1 MQKEQET
8 QRLDSYDDVVREA
21 LKMAKP
27 SRTPWVLLVLVLADA
42 AAAALWLLNR
52 MDRAQSDA
60 AAANSALQ
68 DARAQ
73 IEDLRT
79 ERADLEMRL
88 ERTTAA
94 KDELAA
100 LQDELSRN
108 VLAKEEEIATLKG
121 EMGELED
128 KMKAE
133 IAKGAVRLSQ
143 SGGKIKVDVVDE
155 ILFPVGESGFSKQ
168 GEEVLSRVGGVLARM
183 KDKRIT
189 VSGHTDDLP
198 ISARLQERYPTN
210 WELSAAR
217 AITVVRFLEEKAG
230 VPGSRLVAAAHS
242 QYEPLSS
249 NKTDRGRARN
259 RRIEILLTPAFD
271 PKREAAA
278 APQPAPKPAAT
289 KPAASKKPAAPARKT
304 APAR

>member
-1 MQKEQET
+1 MEKEQET
-8 QRLDSYDDVVREA
+8 QRLDNYDDVVREA
-21 LKMAKP
+21 LKMARP
-27 SRTPWVLLVLVLADA
+27 SRAPWVLLALALA
-42 AAAALWLLNR
+42 AGAALALWLLTR
-52 MDRAQSDA
+52 LDRAQSGA

-68 DARAQ
+68 DARSQ

-88 ERTTAA
+88 DRTASEKA
-94 KDELAA
+94 ELAA

-108 VLAKEEEIATLKG
+108 VLAKEEEIAKLKG

-143 SGGKIKVDVVDE
+143 AGGKIKVDVVDE
-155 ILFPVGESGFSKQ
+155 ILFDVGESSFSKQ
-168 GEEVLSRVGGVLARM
+168 GEEVLARVGAVLARM
-183 KDKRIT
+183 KDKKIT

-198 ISARLQERYPTN
+198 ISTRLQERYPTN

-230 VPGSRLVAAAHS
+230 VPGARLVAAAHS

-249 NKTDRGRARN
+249 NKTTRGRARN

-278 APQPAPKPAAT
+278 PKPAAPT
-289 KPAASKKPAAPARKT
+289 RKTPPAR
-304 APAR
+304 